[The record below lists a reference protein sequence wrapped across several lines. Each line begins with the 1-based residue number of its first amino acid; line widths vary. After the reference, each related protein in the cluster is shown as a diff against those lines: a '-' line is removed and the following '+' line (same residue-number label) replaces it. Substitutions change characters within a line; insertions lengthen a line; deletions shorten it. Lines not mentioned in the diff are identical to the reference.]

1 MAHSALLQLG
11 ASSSACQFGLQ
22 SSERARATTPCV
34 CSHDQLTKM
43 RVCVCVCVC
52 VCHGC
57 VMFSRNNEKTLHDR
71 QSAQHLP
78 QLLAADLVLLLT
90 LELRRLR
97 AERAGLPRSGDVSP
111 CVVFRVG
118 DASVN
123 SCHSA
128 HQTQSPRRDDSSPR
142 GSQRKTRA
150 QEVVIKLIIKGSVF
164 V

>member
-22 SSERARATTPCV
+22 SSGRARATTPCV

-43 RVCVCVCVC
+43 RVCVCVC